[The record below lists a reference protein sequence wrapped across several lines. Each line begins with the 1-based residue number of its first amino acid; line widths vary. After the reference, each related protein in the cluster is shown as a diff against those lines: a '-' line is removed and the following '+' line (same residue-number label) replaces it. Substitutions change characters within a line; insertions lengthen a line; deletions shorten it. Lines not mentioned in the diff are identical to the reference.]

1 MVIQHNMDA
10 MLASLN
16 INKSQ
21 KNLKS
26 ATQRLSTG
34 YRINSA
40 VDDAA
45 GLTISE
51 KLRWQIRGL
60 NRASENISDGTSLV
74 QVADGALQ
82 EVHAMLDRIKELT
95 VQAANDTNEI
105 SGTVRIAMADSLCHF
120 IFWDHFSEFHRLY
133 PNIKLKVISTSTE
146 EMFRLAKQN
155 DIDLVFTLDKHL
167 YDTNYIIVKEHEINT
182 SLITSAE
189 NELAL
194 KEELSLDDI
203 SCEPL
208 ILTEKGMSYR
218 QTFEEYAAKKSIEL
232 KPILETGDT
241 ELICHLVEQGAG
253 ISFLPDFVTE
263 KYVKNGKIKQVRLSD
278 FSAGIWI
285 QILYHR
291 DKWITPQM
299 QCVMD
304 YLCSFL

>member
-1 MVIQHNMDA
+1 MDLKKLETFIQVA
-10 MLASLN
+10 EQGSFTKAAEKLGYTQSAVSFQIKQLEEA
-16 INKSQ
+16 
-21 KNLKS
+21 LK
-26 ATQRLSTG
+26 TVLFE
-34 YRINSA
+34 RINHSIKLTPKGREILNLA
-40 VDDAA
+40 HQMIALA
-45 GLTISE
+45 GDIE
-51 KLRWQIRGL
+51 K
-60 NRASENISDGTSLV
+60 T
-74 QVADGALQ
+74 
-82 EVHAMLDRIKELT
+82 
-95 VQAANDTNEI
+95 ANNTNEI

>member
-1 MVIQHNMDA
+1 MDLKKLETFIQVA
-10 MLASLN
+10 EQGSFTKAAEKLGYTQSAVSFQIKQLEEA
-16 INKSQ
+16 
-21 KNLKS
+21 LK
-26 ATQRLSTG
+26 TVLFE
-34 YRINSA
+34 RINHSIKLTPKGREILNLA
-40 VDDAA
+40 HQMIALA
-45 GLTISE
+45 GDIE
-51 KLRWQIRGL
+51 K
-60 NRASENISDGTSLV
+60 T
-74 QVADGALQ
+74 
-82 EVHAMLDRIKELT
+82 
-95 VQAANDTNEI
+95 ANDTNEI

-194 KEELSLDDI
+194 KEELSLEDI

>member
-1 MVIQHNMDA
+1 MIKLFYEVKMDLKKLETFIQVA
-10 MLASLN
+10 EQGSFTKAAEKLGYTQSAVSFQIKQLEEA
-16 INKSQ
+16 
-21 KNLKS
+21 LK
-26 ATQRLSTG
+26 TVLFE
-34 YRINSA
+34 RINHSIKLTPKGREILNLAHQMIALSA
-40 VDDAA
+40 D
-45 GLTISE
+45 IE
-51 KLRWQIRGL
+51 K
-60 NRASENISDGTSLV
+60 
-74 QVADGALQ
+74 
-82 EVHAMLDRIKELT
+82 
-95 VQAANDTNEI
+95 AANDTNEI

>member
-1 MVIQHNMDA
+1 MDLKKLETFIQVA
-10 MLASLN
+10 EQGSFTKAAEKLGYTQSAVSFQIKQLEET
-16 INKSQ
+16 
-21 KNLKS
+21 LK
-26 ATQRLSTG
+26 TVLFE
-34 YRINSA
+34 RINHSIKLTPKGREILNLAHQMIALSA
-40 VDDAA
+40 D
-45 GLTISE
+45 IE
-51 KLRWQIRGL
+51 K
-60 NRASENISDGTSLV
+60 
-74 QVADGALQ
+74 
-82 EVHAMLDRIKELT
+82 
-95 VQAANDTNEI
+95 AANDTNEI

-167 YDTNYIIVKEHEINT
+167 YDTNYVIVKEHEINT

>member
-1 MVIQHNMDA
+1 MDLKKLETFIQVA
-10 MLASLN
+10 EQGSFTKAAEKLGYTQSAVSFQIKQLEEA
-16 INKSQ
+16 
-21 KNLKS
+21 LK
-26 ATQRLSTG
+26 TVLFE
-34 YRINSA
+34 RINHSIKLTPKGREILNLAHQMIALSA
-40 VDDAA
+40 D
-45 GLTISE
+45 IE
-51 KLRWQIRGL
+51 K
-60 NRASENISDGTSLV
+60 
-74 QVADGALQ
+74 
-82 EVHAMLDRIKELT
+82 
-95 VQAANDTNEI
+95 AANDTNEI

-285 QILYHR
+285 QILHHR

>member
-1 MVIQHNMDA
+1 MDLKKLETFIQVA
-10 MLASLN
+10 EQGSFTKAAEKLGYTQSAVSFQIKQLEEA
-16 INKSQ
+16 
-21 KNLKS
+21 LK
-26 ATQRLSTG
+26 TVLFE
-34 YRINSA
+34 RINHSIKLTPKGREILNLAHQMIALSA
-40 VDDAA
+40 D
-45 GLTISE
+45 IE
-51 KLRWQIRGL
+51 K
-60 NRASENISDGTSLV
+60 
-74 QVADGALQ
+74 
-82 EVHAMLDRIKELT
+82 
-95 VQAANDTNEI
+95 AANDTNEI

-203 SCEPL
+203 GSEPL

-285 QILYHR
+285 QILHHR

>member
-1 MVIQHNMDA
+1 MIKLFYEVKMDLKKLETFIQVA
-10 MLASLN
+10 EQGSFTKAAEKLGYTQSAVSFQIKQLEEA
-16 INKSQ
+16 
-21 KNLKS
+21 LK
-26 ATQRLSTG
+26 TVLFE
-34 YRINSA
+34 RINHSIKLTPKGREILNLA
-40 VDDAA
+40 HQMIALA
-45 GLTISE
+45 GDIE
-51 KLRWQIRGL
+51 K
-60 NRASENISDGTSLV
+60 
-74 QVADGALQ
+74 
-82 EVHAMLDRIKELT
+82 
-95 VQAANDTNEI
+95 AANDTNEI

>member
-1 MVIQHNMDA
+1 MDLKKLETFIQVA
-10 MLASLN
+10 EQGSFTKAAEKLGYTQSAVSFQIKQLEET
-16 INKSQ
+16 
-21 KNLKS
+21 LK
-26 ATQRLSTG
+26 TVLFE
-34 YRINSA
+34 RINHSIKLTPKGREILNLAHQMIALSA
-40 VDDAA
+40 D
-45 GLTISE
+45 IE
-51 KLRWQIRGL
+51 K
-60 NRASENISDGTSLV
+60 
-74 QVADGALQ
+74 
-82 EVHAMLDRIKELT
+82 
-95 VQAANDTNEI
+95 AANDTNEI

>member
-1 MVIQHNMDA
+1 MDLKKLETFIQVA
-10 MLASLN
+10 EQGSFTKAAEKLGYTQSAVSFQIKQLEEA
-16 INKSQ
+16 
-21 KNLKS
+21 LK
-26 ATQRLSTG
+26 TVLFE
-34 YRINSA
+34 RINHSIKLTPKGREILNLAHQMIALSA
-40 VDDAA
+40 D
-45 GLTISE
+45 IE
-51 KLRWQIRGL
+51 K
-60 NRASENISDGTSLV
+60 
-74 QVADGALQ
+74 
-82 EVHAMLDRIKELT
+82 
-95 VQAANDTNEI
+95 AANDTNEI

-194 KEELSLDDI
+194 KKELSLDDI
-203 SCEPL
+203 SSEPL

>member
-1 MVIQHNMDA
+1 MDLKKLETFIQVA
-10 MLASLN
+10 EQGSFTKAAEKLGYTQSAVSFQIKQLEEA
-16 INKSQ
+16 
-21 KNLKS
+21 LK
-26 ATQRLSTG
+26 TVLFE
-34 YRINSA
+34 RINHSIKLTPKGREILNLAHQMIALSA
-40 VDDAA
+40 D
-45 GLTISE
+45 IE
-51 KLRWQIRGL
+51 K
-60 NRASENISDGTSLV
+60 
-74 QVADGALQ
+74 
-82 EVHAMLDRIKELT
+82 
-95 VQAANDTNEI
+95 AANDTNEI

-203 SCEPL
+203 SSEPL

-232 KPILETGDT
+232 KPILEIGDT

-285 QILYHR
+285 QILYHH

>member
-1 MVIQHNMDA
+1 MIKLFYEVKMDLKKLETFIQVA
-10 MLASLN
+10 EQGSFTKAAEKLGYTQSAVSFQIKQLEEA
-16 INKSQ
+16 
-21 KNLKS
+21 LK
-26 ATQRLSTG
+26 TVLFE
-34 YRINSA
+34 RINHSIKLTPKGREILNLA
-40 VDDAA
+40 HQMIALA
-45 GLTISE
+45 GDIE
-51 KLRWQIRGL
+51 K
-60 NRASENISDGTSLV
+60 
-74 QVADGALQ
+74 
-82 EVHAMLDRIKELT
+82 
-95 VQAANDTNEI
+95 AANDTNEI

-167 YDTNYIIVKEHEINT
+167 YDTNYVIVKEHEINT

>member
-1 MVIQHNMDA
+1 MDLKKLETFIQVA
-10 MLASLN
+10 EQGSFTKAAEKLGYTQSAVSFQIKQLEEA
-16 INKSQ
+16 
-21 KNLKS
+21 LK
-26 ATQRLSTG
+26 TVLFE
-34 YRINSA
+34 RINHSIKLTPKGREILNLAHQMIALSA
-40 VDDAA
+40 D
-45 GLTISE
+45 IE
-51 KLRWQIRGL
+51 K
-60 NRASENISDGTSLV
+60 
-74 QVADGALQ
+74 
-82 EVHAMLDRIKELT
+82 
-95 VQAANDTNEI
+95 AANDTNEI

-120 IFWDHFSEFHRLY
+120 IFWDHFSEFHRLN

-203 SCEPL
+203 SSEPL

>member
-1 MVIQHNMDA
+1 MDLKKLETFIQVA
-10 MLASLN
+10 EQGSFTKAAEKLGYTQSAVSFQIKQLEEA
-16 INKSQ
+16 
-21 KNLKS
+21 LK
-26 ATQRLSTG
+26 TVLFE
-34 YRINSA
+34 RINHSIKLTPKGREILNLAHQMIALSA
-40 VDDAA
+40 D
-45 GLTISE
+45 IE
-51 KLRWQIRGL
+51 K
-60 NRASENISDGTSLV
+60 
-74 QVADGALQ
+74 
-82 EVHAMLDRIKELT
+82 
-95 VQAANDTNEI
+95 AANDTNEV

>member
-1 MVIQHNMDA
+1 MDLKKLETFIQVA
-10 MLASLN
+10 EQGSFTKAAEKLGYTQSAVSFQIKQLEEA
-16 INKSQ
+16 
-21 KNLKS
+21 LK
-26 ATQRLSTG
+26 TVLFE
-34 YRINSA
+34 RINHSIKLTPKGREILNLA
-40 VDDAA
+40 HQMIALA
-45 GLTISE
+45 GDIE
-51 KLRWQIRGL
+51 K
-60 NRASENISDGTSLV
+60 
-74 QVADGALQ
+74 
-82 EVHAMLDRIKELT
+82 
-95 VQAANDTNEI
+95 AANDTNEI

-167 YDTNYIIVKEHEINT
+167 YDTNYVIVKEHEINT

-263 KYVKNGKIKQVRLSD
+263 KYVKNDKIKQVRLSD

>member
-1 MVIQHNMDA
+1 MDLKKLETFIQVA
-10 MLASLN
+10 EQGSFTKAAEKLGYTQSAVSFQIKQLEEA
-16 INKSQ
+16 
-21 KNLKS
+21 LK
-26 ATQRLSTG
+26 TVLFE
-34 YRINSA
+34 RINHSIKLTPKGREILNLAHQMIALSA
-40 VDDAA
+40 D
-45 GLTISE
+45 IE
-51 KLRWQIRGL
+51 K
-60 NRASENISDGTSLV
+60 
-74 QVADGALQ
+74 
-82 EVHAMLDRIKELT
+82 
-95 VQAANDTNEI
+95 AANDTNEV

-189 NELAL
+189 NELSL

>member
-1 MVIQHNMDA
+1 MDLKKLETFIQVA
-10 MLASLN
+10 EQGSFTKAAEKLGYTQSAVSFQIKQLEEA
-16 INKSQ
+16 
-21 KNLKS
+21 LK
-26 ATQRLSTG
+26 TVLFE
-34 YRINSA
+34 RINHSIKLTPKGREILNLAHQMIALSA
-40 VDDAA
+40 D
-45 GLTISE
+45 IE
-51 KLRWQIRGL
+51 K
-60 NRASENISDGTSLV
+60 
-74 QVADGALQ
+74 
-82 EVHAMLDRIKELT
+82 
-95 VQAANDTNEI
+95 AANDTNEI

-189 NELAL
+189 NELSL

-203 SCEPL
+203 SGEPL

-285 QILYHR
+285 QILYHH

>member
-1 MVIQHNMDA
+1 MIKLFYEVKMDLKKLETFIQVA
-10 MLASLN
+10 EQGSFTKAAEKLGYTQSAVSFQIKQLEEA
-16 INKSQ
+16 
-21 KNLKS
+21 LK
-26 ATQRLSTG
+26 TVLFE
-34 YRINSA
+34 RINHSIKLTPKGREILNLA
-40 VDDAA
+40 HQMIALA
-45 GLTISE
+45 GDIE
-51 KLRWQIRGL
+51 K
-60 NRASENISDGTSLV
+60 T
-74 QVADGALQ
+74 
-82 EVHAMLDRIKELT
+82 
-95 VQAANDTNEI
+95 ANNTNEI

>member
-1 MVIQHNMDA
+1 MDLKKLETFIQVA
-10 MLASLN
+10 EQGSFTKAAEKLGYTQSAVSFQIKQLEEA
-16 INKSQ
+16 
-21 KNLKS
+21 LK
-26 ATQRLSTG
+26 TVLFE
-34 YRINSA
+34 RINHSIKLTPKGREILNLA
-40 VDDAA
+40 HQMIALA
-45 GLTISE
+45 GDIE
-51 KLRWQIRGL
+51 K
-60 NRASENISDGTSLV
+60 T
-74 QVADGALQ
+74 
-82 EVHAMLDRIKELT
+82 
-95 VQAANDTNEI
+95 ANDTNEI

-167 YDTNYIIVKEHEINT
+167 YDTNYVIVKEHEINT

>member
-1 MVIQHNMDA
+1 MIKLFYEVKMDLKKLETFIQVA
-10 MLASLN
+10 EQGSFTKAAEKLGYTQSAVSFQIKQLEEA
-16 INKSQ
+16 
-21 KNLKS
+21 LK
-26 ATQRLSTG
+26 TVLFE
-34 YRINSA
+34 RINHSIKLTPKGREILNLAHQMIALSA
-40 VDDAA
+40 D
-45 GLTISE
+45 IE
-51 KLRWQIRGL
+51 K
-60 NRASENISDGTSLV
+60 
-74 QVADGALQ
+74 
-82 EVHAMLDRIKELT
+82 
-95 VQAANDTNEI
+95 AANDTNEI

-194 KEELSLDDI
+194 KEELSLEDI

>member
-1 MVIQHNMDA
+1 MDLKKLETFIQVA
-10 MLASLN
+10 EQGSFTKAAEKLGYTQSAVSFQIKQLEEA
-16 INKSQ
+16 
-21 KNLKS
+21 LK
-26 ATQRLSTG
+26 TVLFE
-34 YRINSA
+34 RINHSIKLTPKGREILNLAHQMIALSA
-40 VDDAA
+40 D
-45 GLTISE
+45 IE
-51 KLRWQIRGL
+51 K
-60 NRASENISDGTSLV
+60 
-74 QVADGALQ
+74 
-82 EVHAMLDRIKELT
+82 
-95 VQAANDTNEI
+95 AANDTNEI

-203 SCEPL
+203 SSEPL

-285 QILYHR
+285 QILHHR

>member
-1 MVIQHNMDA
+1 MIKLFYEVKMDLKKLETFIQVA
-10 MLASLN
+10 EQGSFTKAAEKLGYTQSAVSFQIKQLEEA
-16 INKSQ
+16 
-21 KNLKS
+21 LK
-26 ATQRLSTG
+26 TVLFE
-34 YRINSA
+34 RINHSIKLTPKGREILNLA
-40 VDDAA
+40 HQMIALA
-45 GLTISE
+45 GDIE
-51 KLRWQIRGL
+51 K
-60 NRASENISDGTSLV
+60 T
-74 QVADGALQ
+74 
-82 EVHAMLDRIKELT
+82 
-95 VQAANDTNEI
+95 ANNTNEI

-194 KEELSLDDI
+194 KEDLSLDDI

>member
-1 MVIQHNMDA
+1 MIKLFYEVKMDLKKLETFIQVA
-10 MLASLN
+10 EQGSFTKAAEKLGYTQSAVSFQIKQLEEA
-16 INKSQ
+16 
-21 KNLKS
+21 LK
-26 ATQRLSTG
+26 TVLFE
-34 YRINSA
+34 RINHSIKLTPKGREILNLAHQMIALSA
-40 VDDAA
+40 D
-45 GLTISE
+45 IE
-51 KLRWQIRGL
+51 K
-60 NRASENISDGTSLV
+60 
-74 QVADGALQ
+74 
-82 EVHAMLDRIKELT
+82 
-95 VQAANDTNEI
+95 AANDTNEI

-155 DIDLVFTLDKHL
+155 DIDLVFTLDKHF